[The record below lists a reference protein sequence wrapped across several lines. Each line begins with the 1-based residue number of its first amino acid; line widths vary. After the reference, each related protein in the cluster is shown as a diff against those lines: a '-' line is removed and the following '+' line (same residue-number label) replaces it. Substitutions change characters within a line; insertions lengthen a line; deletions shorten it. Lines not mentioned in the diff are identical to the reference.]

1 MDFNV
6 IAEPWTQN
14 VPICKDEK
22 NVLIPN
28 SIAYWDHVLKLNTTV
43 EHDLM
48 GITFSEADR
57 TNKIVHIKGFWNN
70 ILKALNSKDLNQ
82 GPKSIARIKEYYS
95 GDNTEIENELLA
107 RCATSLAEQYCE
119 DAAISQNWIA

>member
-6 IAEPWTQN
+6 IAEPWSKRQG
-14 VPICKDEK
+14 ICKDGK

-28 SIAYWDHVLKLNTTV
+28 SIAYWDHVLKSDSTV
-43 EHDLM
+43 KEDYM

-57 TNKIVHIKGFWNN
+57 TNKIVHVKGFWSH
-70 ILKALNSKDLNQ
+70 ILKALNSKEIRPGSQ
-82 GPKSIARIKEYYS
+82 SIARIKEYYA
-95 GDNTEIENELLA
+95 GNNTELENELLG

-119 DAAISQNWIA
+119 NTAINQKWID